1 MAAVTTIRLEDDQ
14 LTLRDVAAMV
24 GDGPILVTHQGK
36 PVMAVVGLDKDEAE
50 AWLLGQNPELVAL
63 VEEARRQV
71 RAGESYTLD
80 DLRRDLSGNQN

>member
-24 GDGPILVTHQGK
+24 GDGPILVTHQGE

-50 AWLLGQNPELVAL
+50 PGCWGRILSWWHWS
-63 VEEARRQV
+63 RR
-71 RAGESYTLD
+71 RAGRCGPEKAIRLMICAVS
-80 DLRRDLSGNQN
+80 